1 MLAKKQALCHAR
13 PASDARQDGIARQ
26 DRARERCAAAAA
38 VLCRGAFQLFA
49 GRGVKQRRQHLR
61 CDLGADTGLSVT
73 FMDFKDFGT
82 KKRSPSTASPIA
94 APAAPSLKYPTLPPP
109 PG

>member
-73 FMDFKDFGT
+73 FMDLNDCST
-82 KKRSPSTASPIA
+82 KNPSPTTPSRM
-94 APAAPSLKYPTLPPP
+94 PAPPP
-109 PG
+109 PASNTP